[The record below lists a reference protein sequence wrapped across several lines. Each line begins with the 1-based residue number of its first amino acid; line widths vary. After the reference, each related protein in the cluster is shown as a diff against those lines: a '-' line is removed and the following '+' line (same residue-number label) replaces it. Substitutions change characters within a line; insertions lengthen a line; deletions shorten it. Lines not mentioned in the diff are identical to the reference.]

1 MVSCLEPPLPLSGV
15 PEAPPPPPT
24 PSPRADYLE
33 EVVKLVLITHQVG
46 QVGDKAEAF
55 LVGGLVVG
63 VIRVDPCRESS
74 GFRASEQPWRDQLL
88 LSRAARPGGLL
99 ILPDLSRVSRG
110 TARAARGCCVPGVF
124 PAPTVTPPCGRPPE
138 QWGFLQVLWSPSTGS
153 SPLESE
159 ASIVQKGLSQPHVE
173 ITMLGNKNP

>member
-1 MVSCLEPPLPLSGV
+1 MVSCPEPPLPLSGV

-88 LSRAARPGGLL
+88 LSRAAQPGVLL
-99 ILPDLSRVSRG
+99 ILPDLSPGSREG
-110 TARAARGCCVPGVF
+110 RQEQPGV
-124 PAPTVTPPCGRPPE
+124 AV
-138 QWGFLQVLWSPSTGS
+138 FLGS
-153 SPLESE
+153 SQPPRSRPRVAAHQNSGGFCRCSGARLQG
-159 ASIVQKGLSQPHVE
+159 ALHWSQRPQLYRKVSVSHAW
-173 ITMLGNKNP
+173 K